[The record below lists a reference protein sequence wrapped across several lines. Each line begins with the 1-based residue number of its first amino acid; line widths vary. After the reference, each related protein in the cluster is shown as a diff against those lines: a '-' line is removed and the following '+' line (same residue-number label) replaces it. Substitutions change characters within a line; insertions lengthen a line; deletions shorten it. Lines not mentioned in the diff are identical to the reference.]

1 MPENAPSAPAMPQGQ
16 KKSMMPML
24 VMVFA
29 LLGVI
34 MLGASLTMTWYTTKV
49 EAKVVEGASASYTAD
64 ENFKG
69 YNTDGKVTT
78 WAEMKG
84 VDNSKAMYSNVYML
98 LILGVVMSILLVI
111 GGAMLMMKPR
121 LKMVVA
127 ILGILALVFSMLGP
141 VMFMTQHQVAWKS
154 DAPNST
160 GDGPWS
166 SFSGSTDASGAKYS
180 WGPSMG
186 WTVALVGFIFTLLG
200 AVLVFLVKG
209 APKGS

>member
-1 MPENAPSAPAMPQGQ
+1 MVPMPENAPSAPAMPQGQ

-49 EAKVVEGASASYTAD
+49 DGGEGAYEAKED
-64 ENFKG
+64 FKG
-69 YNTDGKVTT
+69 YDTNGKRDN
-78 WAEMKG
+78 WADLKG
-84 VDNSKAMYSNVYML
+84 VDNSKALYSNVYML
-98 LILGVVMSILLVI
+98 LILGVVMSVLLVI
-111 GGAMLMMKPR
+111 GGAMLMMKP
-121 LKMVVA
+121 KMKMMVA

-141 VMFMTQHQVAWKS
+141 VMFMTQHQVAWKA

-166 SFSGSTDASGAKYS
+166 SFSGSTSVSGANYS

-200 AVLVFLVKG
+200 AIFVFTVKG